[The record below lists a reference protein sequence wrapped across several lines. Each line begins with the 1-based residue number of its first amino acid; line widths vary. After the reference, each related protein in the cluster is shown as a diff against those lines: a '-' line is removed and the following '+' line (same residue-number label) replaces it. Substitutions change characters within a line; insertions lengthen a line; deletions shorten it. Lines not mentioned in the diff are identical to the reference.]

1 MVTSRAARAGLMFS
15 YTCELVA
22 LGIWIGGLVVIIA
35 SVIPAVFNSFG
46 MEPGGRYLT
55 RVFDGYNR
63 VVMAAI
69 VVMVGA
75 AAFRFWAATYG
86 GMTEAVPTKAE
97 LTLFGAMIVVV
108 ALIVFAIGPEL
119 AALQERAFKAQDE
132 ATRKAALNVFFRSH
146 TIVRGLY
153 LLNLTLGVLL
163 LGVKVRGWVSQGTT
177 DL

>member
-1 MVTSRAARAGLMFS
+1 MVF

-46 MEPGGRYLT
+46 IEPGGRYLT

-75 AAFRFWAATYG
+75 AAFRFWVATYG
-86 GMTEAVPTKAE
+86 GMTDAVPTKAE
-97 LTLFGAMIVVV
+97 LTLLGAMIVVV

-119 AALQERAFKAQDE
+119 AALQELAFKA
-132 ATRKAALNVFFRSH
+132 
-146 TIVRGLY
+146 
-153 LLNLTLGVLL
+153 
-163 LGVKVRGWVSQGTT
+163 
-177 DL
+177 